1 MTYKLPKQY
10 CNQDWMN
17 KCKFFYSHKFSSKEE
32 SIFQKRIS
40 VWRQGDMITLEARI
54 LICLETGDVTI
65 DVFDAASHGRY
76 APYYLKPSYYDELL
90 SVIDKRIDEELSRDK
105 IEKEPD
111 ND

>member
-10 CNQDWMN
+10 CNQDWMD
-17 KCKFFYSHKFSSKEE
+17 KCKFYYSNKFSSKGETV
-32 SIFQKRIS
+32 FQKRIT
-40 VWRQGDMITLEARI
+40 VWRQGDVVTLETRI
-54 LICLETGDVTI
+54 LVYLETGEVNV
-65 DVFDAASHGRY
+65 DVFDASSHGRY

-90 SVIDKRIDEELSRDK
+90 SVIDRKIDEELNRDK